1 MEIRKDAVF
10 KILYG
15 SLFVI
20 ILPCLL
26 ILWANRMD
34 RYFSFPVP
42 DIPLISYLMLV
53 TGCCLMFGGW
63 LTLVIHGKGLP
74 MNAFPPMEL
83 VTVGVYRLIPHPIYA
98 GFCLTTLSG
107 SLLLHSPS
115 GVWIVFPTI
124 TLGCIAL
131 VYGYEKQ
138 AMQKQFGDFNM
149 DCFLQLPKKEDKPA
163 SVIDYIRVY
172 LLVLLPWLIS
182 YEVFQFVIPVDNS
195 LILAFKF
202 EKSIPVIDWSEAV
215 YVSIYFAVLL
225 FPVFINKKNELR
237 EFSQFVLI
245 AILACLYVYTLFPV
259 STPPKEFEVKT
270 LWGFLLNFERTYDK
284 PICSFPSFHVIWAF
298 ICAKYYSKGKLS
310 TILWYAW
317 AVIISISCITTGAH
331 AVLDVL
337 MGILVFYA
345 VKERY
350 KIWDIIRGAAEEIA
364 NSWKEIY
371 IGRLRLINHGLWA
384 ALGVFIGIIIV
395 YTLTGVNNGPGIII
409 TALMGIIGAAL
420 WAQLVEGSNVLLR
433 PYGYYGGVLGIIA
446 GTIISGFFFHK
457 TEQTLAAFAVAGPVI
472 QSFGRL
478 RCLVQGCCHGRPAD
492 ERTGIRYNNPHSR
505 VTRLSE
511 YGGKY
516 IHPTPVYSI
525 LWNIVIFFILV
536 KLVFTEFDVNVISGT
551 YLILTGLGRFIEE
564 SLRGEPQTRI
574 IGGLRLY
581 QWIAIAAVFAGAVFI
596 SFPHGGNFDNAGIS
610 PQIFIYSFIIGLVV
624 YFALGADIPSSNKRF
639 SRLT

>member
-34 RYFSFPVP
+34 KYFAFPVP
-42 DIPLISYLMLV
+42 DMPVISYLMLV

-63 LTLVIHGKGLP
+63 LTLVIYGKGLP

-83 VTVGVYRLIPHPIYA
+83 VTIGVYRLIPHPIYT
-98 GFCLTTLSG
+98 GFCLTVLAG

-124 TLGCIAL
+124 CLGCIAL
-131 VYGYEKQ
+131 VYGYERQ
-138 AMQKQFGDFNM
+138 AMQQRFGDTKIE
-149 DCFLQLPKKEDKPA
+149 CLLQLPENAGNPA

-172 LLVLLPWLIS
+172 LLVLLPWLII
-182 YEVFQFVIPVDNS
+182 YEAFQFVIPVDNS

-202 EKSIPVIDWSEAV
+202 EKSIPVIEWTEAI
-215 YVSIYFAVLL
+215 YISIYFVVIL
-225 FPVFINKKNELR
+225 FPVFIKKKNELR

-245 AILACLYVYTLFPV
+245 SILACIYVYTLFPV
-259 STPPKEFEVKT
+259 CIQPKEFEVKT

-284 PICSFPSFHVIWAF
+284 PICAFPSFHVIWAF
-298 ICAKYYSKGKLS
+298 ICAKYYSKGKFS
-310 TILWYAW
+310 TVFWYFW
-317 AVIISISCITTGAH
+317 AVILSISCITTGAH
-331 AVLDVL
+331 TILDVI
-337 MGILVFYA
+337 MGVFFFYII
-345 VKERY
+345 KERI

-384 ALGVFIGIIIV
+384 ALGVFLGIVIV
-395 YTLTGVNNGPGIII
+395 YTLTGLQNSPSILIS
-409 TALMGIIGAAL
+409 AFMGIIGAAL

-433 PYGYYGGVLGIIA
+433 PYGYYGGVIGIFA
-446 GTIISGFFFHK
+446 GTIISGLFFHR

-478 RCLVQGCCHGRPAD
+478 RCLVQGCCHGKPAD
-492 ERTGIRYNNPHSR
+492 ELTGIRYNDPHSR

-511 YGGKY
+511 YSGKY

-525 LWNIVIFFILV
+525 LWNIIIFFILV
-536 KLVFTEFDVNVISGT
+536 RLFFTDFDVNVISGT
-551 YLILTGLGRFIEE
+551 YLILTGLGRFVEE
-564 SLRGEPQTRI
+564 SLRGEPQTKI

-581 QWIAIAAVFAGAVFI
+581 QWIAIATVTIGAVFI
-596 SFPHGGNFDNAGIS
+596 SFPGGRYFDNTGIS
-610 PQIFIYSFIIGLVV
+610 PQIFIYSFIVGFVV